1 MEKPLTKSITI
12 TGIESK
18 FYDDNQ
24 SFTLLT
30 DNGKYRFNS
39 KKKDTD
45 EETKAY
51 QQFQKFKF
59 KSGDTVEIGYYTSK
73 KTFKNKEGKN
83 ITYDNNIIAY
93 FSTEDDDTPQAP
105 RREENTE
112 NTSLPTPTPNY
123 SPDAISSLTQQIKQ
137 LNYNQEKLVNKILE
151 LEKKFRGLYGACVA
165 GKKEVETAYE
175 FHCEMD
181 LKQADEEKPN
191 LDVPF

>member
-1 MEKPLTKSITI
+1 MQYIKFATNLGQSMVFNYNKGLEKDGKFGKQWLWGVNQGGVDAMLTATERLNEMLEEIQPK
-12 TGIESK
+12 GR
-18 FYDDNQ
+18 
-24 SFTLLT
+24 LLEIL
-30 DNGKYRFNS
+30 KYEDG
-39 KKKDTD
+39 KKKLWKILENGEDITPQSNY
-45 EETKAY
+45 A
-51 QQFQKFKF
+51 
-59 KSGDTVEIGYYTSK
+59 K
-73 KTFKNKEGKN
+73 KTPTTQN
-83 ITYDNNIIAY
+83 
-93 FSTEDDDTPQAP
+93 
-105 RREENTE
+105 NTE

-137 LNYNQEKLVNKILE
+137 LNHNQEKLVNKILE